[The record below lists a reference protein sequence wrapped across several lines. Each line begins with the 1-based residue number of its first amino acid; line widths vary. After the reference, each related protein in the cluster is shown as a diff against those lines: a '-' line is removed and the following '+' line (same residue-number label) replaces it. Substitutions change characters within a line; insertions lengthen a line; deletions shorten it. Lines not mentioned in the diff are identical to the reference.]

1 MRLFV
6 AIEAAPAWRDA
17 ALEARRGIEAALD
30 ADDAR
35 ALRWVAPD
43 LMHVTLSFLGEVEE
57 SHLDALRDALDE
69 VARAEVLSLRT
80 EAPAIFGRPDRARV
94 VWLALAGDAPALDA
108 LATDVD
114 RAARAGVGLEPPCN
128 APNPHLTLA
137 RVRERATREA
147 RRAIARAVE
156 DVAPVL
162 APSEE
167 VAVERIV
174 LVRSHLGPRGPRY
187 EVLSK
192 HGLSDRG
199 GPTDDRDAGREV
211 DAPQAGA

>member
-6 AIEAAPAWRDA
+6 AIEAAPPWREA
-17 ALEARRGIEAALD
+17 ALEARRAIESALD
-30 ADDAR
+30 ADETGS
-35 ALRWVAPD
+35 LRWVAPD

-69 VARAEVLSLRT
+69 VAPAEVLSLRT

-94 VWLALAGDAPALDA
+94 VWLALAGDALALEA

-114 RAARAGVGLEPPCN
+114 RTARASVGLAPPRQ

-147 RRAIARAVE
+147 RRAIAHAVE
-156 DVAPVL
+156 DVAAVL
-162 APSEE
+162 APSEDG
-167 VAVERIV
+167 AVDRIV

-187 EVLSK
+187 EVLSR
-192 HGLSDRG
+192 HGLSERRRA
-199 GPTDDRDAGREV
+199 TDDRDAGREV